1 MVPAKVKLAELLGKR
16 KEAEVLMNYQKTKNS
31 RDKKKMD
38 TSLCQKKKFEFCFVR
53 FVALEGWYGD
63 PRKRFSN
70 L

>member
-38 TSLCQKKKFEFCFVR
+38 TIGMWPPPPPPSHPQGLILAR
-53 FVALEGWYGD
+53 
-63 PRKRFSN
+63 
-70 L
+70 